1 MRNDTVW
8 LFTYR
13 DAAGKEK
20 HMAIYEE
27 TRSEAEKR
35 YNATREATDRLVG
48 STRLTSKQYQDWKK
62 SL

>member
-1 MRNDTVW
+1 MSDDTVW

-13 DAAGKEK
+13 DALGKEK
-20 HMAIYEE
+20 YMAIYEE
-27 TRSEAEKR
+27 SRAEKK

-48 STRLTSKQYQDWKK
+48 STRLTSKQYRDWKK

>member
-1 MRNDTVW
+1 MSDDTVW

-13 DAAGKEK
+13 DALGKEK
-20 HMAIYEE
+20 YMAIFEE
-27 TRSEAEKR
+27 TRAEAEKK

-48 STRLTSKQYQDWKK
+48 STRLTSKQYRDWKK